1 MAKYERHERGRD
13 ARNGQFIP
21 VQEAQ
26 RRPSTTVVETYK
38 VGKNGP
44 RD

>member
-1 MAKYERHERGRD
+1 MAKYEEHERGRD
-13 ARNGQFIP
+13 ARTGHFIP
-21 VQEAQ
+21 VDVAQ

-44 RD
+44 RN